1 MFLQLLKYRMSLIT
15 KGEIM
20 RYVVVCVVK
29 GKAGDFNNSLRKD
42 ILEKFNARSSK
53 LPAHF
58 TINAPFEYEG
68 EITELNNVLK
78 DFSENEKVTPFM
90 ISGYDHFDDRVV
102 YMKINMSTEAKY
114 VHDRL
119 IDKMS
124 CVPYIEFEEKDG
136 KDKTFHVTL
145 ASKRLKS
152 LYNKVWEYVHQ
163 YPCEFQCSFDNVTIY
178 NWDDGTWK
186 LYKEFKFK

>member
-1 MFLQLLKYRMSLIT
+1 MLLHTQKYCKVNLVQNIKYNLQ

-20 RYVVVCVVK
+20 RYVAVCVVK

-42 ILEKFNARSSK
+42 LLEKFNTKSSK

-58 TINAPFEYEG
+58 TINAPFEDEG

-78 DFSENEKVTPFM
+78 DFSGSEKATPYM
-90 ISGYDHFDDRVV
+90 INGYDHFGDRVV
-102 YMKINMSTEAKY
+102 YMKVNMSKEAKA

-124 CVPYIEFEEKDG
+124 EVPYIEFEKKDG

-145 ASKRLKS
+145 ASKKLKP
-152 LYNKVWEYVHQ
+152 LYN
-163 YPCEFQCSFDNVTIY
+163 FQVPSVQ
-178 NWDDGTWK
+178 
-186 LYKEFKFK
+186 L